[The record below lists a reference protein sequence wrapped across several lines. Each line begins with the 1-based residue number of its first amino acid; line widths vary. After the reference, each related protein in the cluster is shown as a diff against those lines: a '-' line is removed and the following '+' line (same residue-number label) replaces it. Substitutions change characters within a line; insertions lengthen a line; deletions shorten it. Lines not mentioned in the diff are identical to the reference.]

1 MFSQEFIIIQM
12 KNVDLEKKLGAKIAY
27 LRKSK
32 RYSQEKF
39 AEKIDISVIYL
50 GQIER
55 GEANPTLSK
64 LKNIANVLDVEVNEL
79 FTFSF

>member
-1 MFSQEFIIIQM
+1 MNN
-12 KNVDLEKKLGAKIAY
+12 NVYKKLGAKIAY

-39 AEKIDISVIYL
+39 AEKIDISEIYM

-55 GEANPTLSK
+55 GEANPTLEK
-64 LKNIANVLDVEVNEL
+64 LITIADALEVEIKEL

>member
-1 MFSQEFIIIQM
+1 MM
-12 KNVDLEKKLGAKIAY
+12 DNNAYKKLGAKIAY
-27 LRKSK
+27 LRKNK

-39 AEKIDISVIYL
+39 AEKIDISEIYM

-55 GEANPTLSK
+55 GEANPTLEK
-64 LKNIANVLDVEVNEL
+64 LIAIAGALGVEIREL

>member
-1 MFSQEFIIIQM
+1 MIDR
-12 KNVDLEKKLGAKIAY
+12 NTYKKLGAKIDY

-32 RYSQEKF
+32 RYSQERF
-39 AEKIDISVIYL
+39 AEKIDISEIYM

-55 GEANPTLSK
+55 GEANPTLEK
-64 LKNIANVLDVEVNEL
+64 LIAIAGALGVEMREL

>member
-1 MFSQEFIIIQM
+1 MHN
-12 KNVDLEKKLGAKIAY
+12 KDTYKKLGVKIAY

-32 RYSQEKF
+32 RFSQERF
-39 AEKIDISVIYL
+39 AEKINISEIYM

-55 GEANPTLSK
+55 GEANPTLEK
-64 LKNIANVLDVEVNEL
+64 LLAIADALEVEIKEL

>member
-1 MFSQEFIIIQM
+1 MNN
-12 KNVDLEKKLGAKIAY
+12 NVYKKLGAKIAY

-32 RYSQEKF
+32 RYSQEKL
-39 AEKIDISVIYL
+39 AEKTDISEIYM

-55 GEANPTLSK
+55 GEANPTLEK
-64 LKNIANVLDVEVNEL
+64 LIAIADALGVEIREL

>member
-1 MFSQEFIIIQM
+1 MIDR
-12 KNVDLEKKLGAKIAY
+12 NTYKKLGAKIAY

-32 RYSQEKF
+32 RYSQERF
-39 AEKIDISVIYL
+39 AEKIDISEIYM

-55 GEANPTLSK
+55 GEANPTLEK
-64 LKNIANVLDVEVNEL
+64 LIAIAGALGVEIREL

>member
-1 MFSQEFIIIQM
+1 MM
-12 KNVDLEKKLGAKIAY
+12 NNNVYKKLGAKIAY

-39 AEKIDISVIYL
+39 AEKIDISEIYM

-55 GEANPTLSK
+55 GEANPTLEK
-64 LKNIANVLDVEVNEL
+64 LITIADALEVEIKEL

>member
-1 MFSQEFIIIQM
+1 MM
-12 KNVDLEKKLGAKIAY
+12 NNNVAKKMGAKIAY
-27 LRKSK
+27 LRKEK

-39 AEKIDISVIYL
+39 AEKIDISEIYM

-55 GEANPTLSK
+55 GDANPTLEK
-64 LKNIANVLDVEVNEL
+64 LVSIANALDVEIKEL

>member
-1 MFSQEFIIIQM
+1 MIDR
-12 KNVDLEKKLGAKIAY
+12 NTYKKLGAKIAY

-32 RYSQEKF
+32 RYSQERF
-39 AEKIDISVIYL
+39 AEKIDISEIYM

-55 GEANPTLSK
+55 GEANPTLEK
-64 LKNIANVLDVEVNEL
+64 LIAIAGALGVEMREL

>member
-1 MFSQEFIIIQM
+1 MHN
-12 KNVDLEKKLGAKIAY
+12 KDTYKKLGVKVAY

-32 RYSQEKF
+32 RFSQERF
-39 AEKIDISVIYL
+39 AEKINISEIYM

-55 GEANPTLSK
+55 GEANPTLEK
-64 LKNIANVLDVEVNEL
+64 LVAIADALEVEIKEL

>member
-1 MFSQEFIIIQM
+1 MM
-12 KNVDLEKKLGAKIAY
+12 DNNAYKKLGAKIAY
-27 LRKSK
+27 LRKNK

-39 AEKIDISVIYL
+39 AEKINISEIYM

-55 GEANPTLSK
+55 GEANPTLEK
-64 LKNIANVLDVEVNEL
+64 LIAIAGALGVEMREL

>member
-1 MFSQEFIIIQM
+1 ML
-12 KNVDLEKKLGAKIAY
+12 NNNTYKKLGAKIAY

-39 AEKIDISVIYL
+39 AEKVDISEIYM

-55 GEANPTLSK
+55 GEANPTLEK
-64 LKNIANVLDVEVNEL
+64 LIAIANALGIEIREL
-79 FTFSF
+79 FTFTF

>member
-1 MFSQEFIIIQM
+1 MM
-12 KNVDLEKKLGAKIAY
+12 NNNVYKKLGAKIAY

-32 RYSQEKF
+32 RYSQEKL
-39 AEKIDISVIYL
+39 AEKTDISEIYM

-55 GEANPTLSK
+55 GEANPTLEK
-64 LKNIANVLDVEVNEL
+64 LITIADALGVEIKEL

>member
-1 MFSQEFIIIQM
+1 MD
-12 KNVDLEKKLGAKIAY
+12 NNAYKKLGAKIAY
-27 LRKSK
+27 LRKNK

-39 AEKIDISVIYL
+39 AEKINISEIYM

-55 GEANPTLSK
+55 GEANPTLEK
-64 LKNIANVLDVEVNEL
+64 LIAIAGALGVEMREL

>member
-1 MFSQEFIIIQM
+1 MM
-12 KNVDLEKKLGAKIAY
+12 DNNAYKKLGAKIAY

-32 RYSQEKF
+32 RYSQEKL
-39 AEKIDISVIYL
+39 AEKTDISEIYM

-55 GEANPTLSK
+55 GEANPTLEK
-64 LKNIANVLDVEVNEL
+64 LIAIADALGVEIREL

>member
-1 MFSQEFIIIQM
+1 MM
-12 KNVDLEKKLGAKIAY
+12 NNNVYKKLGAKIAY

-32 RYSQEKF
+32 RYSQEKL
-39 AEKIDISVIYL
+39 AEKTDISEIYM

-55 GEANPTLSK
+55 GEANPTLEK
-64 LKNIANVLDVEVNEL
+64 LIAIADALGVEIREL